1 MANILI
7 IDDDEGVRNYLMRLV
22 SMFQHTP
29 FCAATCEE
37 GRKRMAQ
44 DEPRIDVIIADVFLP
59 DGPAEASEWIAEVKR
74 AADGRPFIVITGA
87 ASDDLIEEIE
97 SSDEIMAT
105 LTKPFELV
113 FIEEL
118 IKRATDEGEA

>member
-1 MANILI
+1 MAKILI

-22 SMFQHTP
+22 WIFNHMP
-29 FCAATCEE
+29 FCAVNCEE

-44 DEPRIDVIIADVFLP
+44 DDPRIDVIISDVFLP
-59 DGPAEASEWIAEVKR
+59 DGPADASEWVAEVKV
-74 AADGRPFIVITGA
+74 AAAGRPLIVITGA
-87 ASDDLIEEIE
+87 ATDELVEEIE

-118 IKRATDEGEA
+118 IKRATDDA

>member
-1 MANILI
+1 MAKILI

-22 SMFQHTP
+22 SMFHHTP

-44 DEPRIDVIIADVFLP
+44 EEPRMDVIIADVYLP
-59 DGPAEASEWIAEVKR
+59 DGPEDATAWIAEVKR
-74 AADGRPFIVITGA
+74 AASGRPLIVITGA
-87 ASDDLIEEIE
+87 ASDELVEEIE

-118 IKRATDEGEA
+118 ITRATDEN

>member
-1 MANILI
+1 MAKILI
-7 IDDDEGVRNYLMRLV
+7 IDDDNDVRNYLMRLV
-22 SMFQHTP
+22 SMFHHTP

-37 GRKRMAQ
+37 ARKRMDQ
-44 DEPRIDVIIADVFLP
+44 MDPKMDVIISDVYLP
-59 DGPAEASEWIAEVKR
+59 DGPDVAEQWIIELKEKAQ
-74 AADGRPFIVITGA
+74 GRPLIVITGA
-87 ASDDLIEEIE
+87 ASDELVDEIE

-118 IKRATDEGEA
+118 IKRATETA